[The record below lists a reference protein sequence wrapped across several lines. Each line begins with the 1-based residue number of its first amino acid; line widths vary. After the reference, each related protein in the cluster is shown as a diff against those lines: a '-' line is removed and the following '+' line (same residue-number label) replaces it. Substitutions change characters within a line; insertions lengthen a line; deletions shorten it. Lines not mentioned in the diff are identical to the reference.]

1 MSGVIESSGTKPS
14 DQRLS
19 TKEQAQEKVQETAQ
33 QVQEKA
39 VELTGQAGSRLRSE
53 VDSRTTQAGSQLQ
66 TTASAMRR
74 TGESL
79 REEGNQTE
87 AKLIDG
93 IAERAERLGG
103 YMTNVNADR
112 LLRDVEDFGRRQPW
126 LLAFGGAAIGF
137 FASRFMKASSS
148 QRFASGGSSYDG
160 HRGLPQGNSS
170 ESNEMDVNDLD
181 APTSHES
188 YGAKAAD
195 NEVSES
201 DAASTK
207 KPSEKSGGR
216 SGDQQ

>member
-14 DQRLS
+14 DQSLS
-19 TKEQAQEKVQETAQ
+19 TKGQAQEKVQETAQ
-33 QVQEKA
+33 QVQDKA
-39 VELTGQAGSRLRSE
+39 VELTGQAGSRMRSE
-53 VDSRTTQAGSQLQ
+53 IDNRTTQAGSQLQ

-74 TGESL
+74 TGQSL

-93 IAERAERLGG
+93 VADRAERLGG

-148 QRFASGGSSYDG
+148 RRFASGGSYDYG
-160 HRGLPQGNSS
+160 RGLPQGNWSQS
-170 ESNEMDVNDLD
+170 AEMDVSDLD

-188 YGAKAAD
+188 YSAKAAD
-195 NEVSES
+195 AEVSETTGE
-201 DAASTK
+201 AK
-207 KPSEKSGGR
+207 KPSKRRGGR

>member
-14 DQRLS
+14 EQSLS

-33 QVQEKA
+33 QVQDKA
-39 VELTGQAGSRLRSE
+39 VELTGQAGSRVRSE
-53 VDSRTTQAGSQLQ
+53 IDNRTTQAGTQLQ

-74 TGESL
+74 TGQSL
-79 REEGNQTE
+79 REEGSQTE

-93 IAERAERLGG
+93 VADRAERLGG

-148 QRFASGGSSYDG
+148 QRFASRGGYPES
-160 HRGLPQGNSS
+160 RGLTQGNSS
-170 ESNEMDVNDLD
+170 ASDQMDVRDLD

-195 NEVSES
+195 AEAS
-201 DAASTK
+201 DTGDEASAK
-207 KPSEKSGGR
+207 RPGKRSGGR

>member
-1 MSGVIESSGTKPS
+1 MSGVIESSGTKPGGQS
-14 DQRLS
+14 LS

-39 VELTGQAGSRLRSE
+39 VELTGQAGSRVRSE
-53 VDSRTTQAGSQLQ
+53 IDNRTTQAGSQLQ

-74 TGESL
+74 TGQSL

-93 IAERAERLGG
+93 VAERAERLGA

-126 LLAFGGAAIGF
+126 LLAFGGATIGF
-137 FASRFMKASSS
+137 LASRFMKASSS
-148 QRFASGGSSYDG
+148 QRFASGGGDVES
-160 HRGLPQGNSS
+160 RGLPQGNSS
-170 ESNEMDVNDLD
+170 ASDEVDATDLD
-181 APTSHES
+181 APTSHEE

-195 NEVSES
+195 PEAS
-201 DAASTK
+201 DSDGEASTREPGK
-207 KPSEKSGGR
+207 GSGGR
-216 SGDQQ
+216 DGDQQ

>member
-1 MSGVIESSGTKPS
+1 MSGVIESPGTKPS
-14 DQRLS
+14 GQSLS

-33 QVQEKA
+33 QVQDKA
-39 VELTGQAGSRLRSE
+39 VELTGQAGSRVRSE
-53 VDSRTTQAGSQLQ
+53 IDTRTTQVGSHLQ

-74 TGESL
+74 TGQSL

-93 IAERAERLGG
+93 VADRAERLGG
-103 YMTNVNADR
+103 YMTNVDGDR

-148 QRFASGGSSYDG
+148 QRFASGGG
-160 HRGLPQGNSS
+160 TAATQGLPQGSS
-170 ESNEMDVNDLD
+170 SASDGLNVEDLD

-195 NEVSES
+195 GEEPETT
-201 DAASTK
+201 DDASTK
-207 KPSEKSGGR
+207 KPRKRSGGR

>member
-1 MSGVIESSGTKPS
+1 MSGVMESSGTKPS
-14 DQRLS
+14 DKGLS

-33 QVQEKA
+33 QVQDKA

-53 VDSRTTQAGSQLQ
+53 IDTRTTQAGGQLQ
-66 TTASAMRR
+66 TTAAAMRR
-74 TGESL
+74 TGTSL

-93 IAERAERLGG
+93 VADRAERLGG
-103 YMTNVNADR
+103 YMTDVNADR

-148 QRFASGGSSYDG
+148 QRFASGGSYDEG
-160 HRGLPQGNSS
+160 RGLPQASSS
-170 ESNEMDVNDLD
+170 EPFEMDVDDLD

-195 NEVSES
+195 SEASETS

-207 KPSEKSGGR
+207 KPGKRSGGR